1 MLAAITDP
9 LTVALGGAKPLPNQA
24 SQWQG
29 WCVTDLRTDGQWR
42 RGSFVVN
49 GDGLGSDEVAL
60 SYACEYEGQAT
71 QGAAVRSRAQLLRLH
86 ATLVHDAPG
95 SLVPPLTLENE
106 QGVDAFAQGL
116 LRHGRLRRCRAAVAF
131 LVDLEGFEKIASELL
146 ELGEEVAPLGPRLA
160 LHEAT
165 RDKHANIDADE
176 TAAVIADILEW
187 RRGQDDALLE
197 AKRRVEVLQRSEGDL
212 STAWKGGADVAVLG
226 RRAEGDLGAEPE
238 RARRRGAAAGADL
251 RAASLTSKPL
261 RGDAAGFGRRA
272 GPPQVRGAR
281 GAAVDRLRRRG
292 LLMRQRRERAHASYT
307 ARKTKLEAAERADE
321 AAAEIEVPEDDV
333 PDPER
338 STLSLALSAVALRAQ
353 AQYHSLGVGS
363 GHRDRPCGKIGA
375 FVLNRRGRSTRRLRL
390 RTHWTTQFDVTEA
403 RKGFASE
410 VAAFLDRFNVV
421 RAAVLARLLEAS
433 AEHAERRRRASQE
446 VLDDFR
452 GSIGERSPPASPSR
466 IAVEAPSR
474 RAAERRAAAGTVMR
488 RRFAFYIA
496 N

>member
-9 LTVALGGAKPLPNQA
+9 LTVALGGAKPLPETA

-29 WCVTDLRTDGQWR
+29 WSVTDLRTDGGWR
-42 RGSFVVN
+42 RSSLVVN
-49 GDGLGSDEVAL
+49 GDGLGADEVAL

-131 LVDLEGFEKIASELL
+131 LVDLEGFDQIASELL

-212 STAWKGGADVAVLG
+212 ATAWQAVLPCVEIKF
-226 RRAEGDLGAEPE
+226 RPCSSTKVSRH
-238 RARRRGAAAGADL
+238 R
-251 RAASLTSKPL
+251 
-261 RGDAAGFGRRA
+261 
-272 GPPQVRGAR
+272 
-281 GAAVDRLRRRG
+281 RLRRR
-292 LLMRQRRERAHASYT
+292 
-307 ARKTKLEAAERADE
+307 
-321 AAAEIEVPEDDV
+321 
-333 PDPER
+333 
-338 STLSLALSAVALRAQ
+338 
-353 AQYHSLGVGS
+353 S
-363 GHRDRPCGKIGA
+363 G
-375 FVLNRRGRSTRRLRL
+375 
-390 RTHWTTQFDVTEA
+390 
-403 RKGFASE
+403 
-410 VAAFLDRFNVV
+410 
-421 RAAVLARLLEAS
+421 
-433 AEHAERRRRASQE
+433 
-446 VLDDFR
+446 
-452 GSIGERSPPASPSR
+452 PAS
-466 IAVEAPSR
+466 R
-474 RAAERRAAAGTVMR
+474 R
-488 RRFAFYIA
+488 
-496 N
+496 

>member
-9 LTVALGGAKPLPNQA
+9 LTVALGGAKPLPETA

-29 WCVTDLRTDGQWR
+29 WSVTDLRTDGGWR
-42 RGSFVVN
+42 RSSLVVN

-165 RDKHANIDADE
+165 RDKNMNRDADE

-212 STAWKGGADVAVLG
+212 ATAWQAVLPCVEIKF
-226 RRAEGDLGAEPE
+226 RPCSSTKVSRH
-238 RARRRGAAAGADL
+238 R
-251 RAASLTSKPL
+251 
-261 RGDAAGFGRRA
+261 
-272 GPPQVRGAR
+272 
-281 GAAVDRLRRRG
+281 RLRRR
-292 LLMRQRRERAHASYT
+292 
-307 ARKTKLEAAERADE
+307 
-321 AAAEIEVPEDDV
+321 
-333 PDPER
+333 
-338 STLSLALSAVALRAQ
+338 
-353 AQYHSLGVGS
+353 S
-363 GHRDRPCGKIGA
+363 G
-375 FVLNRRGRSTRRLRL
+375 
-390 RTHWTTQFDVTEA
+390 
-403 RKGFASE
+403 
-410 VAAFLDRFNVV
+410 
-421 RAAVLARLLEAS
+421 
-433 AEHAERRRRASQE
+433 
-446 VLDDFR
+446 
-452 GSIGERSPPASPSR
+452 PAS
-466 IAVEAPSR
+466 R
-474 RAAERRAAAGTVMR
+474 R
-488 RRFAFYIA
+488 
-496 N
+496 

>member
-1 MLAAITDP
+1 MRPADGQNSFEFYGEPQGGRHQASEAIGSFATRQRARQPHHRIPQHAIEQFHDCRKGLPTREPSKTAAGKRAAPHAMLAAITDP
-9 LTVALGGAKPLPNQA
+9 LTVALGGAKQLPNQA

-29 WCVTDLRTDGQWR
+29 WSVTDLRTDGGWR
-42 RGSFVVN
+42 RSSLVVN

-197 AKRRVEVLQRSEGDL
+197 ARRRVEVLQRSEGDL
-212 STAWKGGADVAVLG
+212 STAW
-226 RRAEGDLGAEPE
+226 
-238 RARRRGAAAGADL
+238 
-251 RAASLTSKPL
+251 
-261 RGDAAGFGRRA
+261 
-272 GPPQVRGAR
+272 Q
-281 GAAVDRLRRRG
+281 
-292 LLMRQRRERAHASYT
+292 
-307 ARKTKLEAAERADE
+307 
-321 AAAEIEVPEDDV
+321 
-333 PDPER
+333 
-338 STLSLALSAVALRAQ
+338 
-353 AQYHSLGVGS
+353 
-363 GHRDRPCGKIGA
+363 
-375 FVLNRRGRSTRRLRL
+375 
-390 RTHWTTQFDVTEA
+390 
-403 RKGFASE
+403 
-410 VAAFLDRFNVV
+410 
-421 RAAVLARLLEAS
+421 AVLACVEIKFRPCS
-433 AEHAERRRRASQE
+433 STKVSRHRR
-446 VLDDFR
+446 
-452 GSIGERSPPASPSR
+452 
-466 IAVEAPSR
+466 
-474 RAAERRAAAGTVMR
+474 
-488 RRFAFYIA
+488 
-496 N
+496 